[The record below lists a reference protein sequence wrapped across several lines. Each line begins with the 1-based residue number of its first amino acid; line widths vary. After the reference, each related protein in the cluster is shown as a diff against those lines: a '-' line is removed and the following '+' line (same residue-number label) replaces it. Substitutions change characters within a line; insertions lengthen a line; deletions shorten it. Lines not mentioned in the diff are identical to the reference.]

1 MATSTSPASFDYRA
15 NRVTSSHGRSAG
27 SSPWRATGW
36 SFAPTGSTR
45 AAAGEWSVPLSDVD
59 DYNVASVNPPRERA
73 EELRALT
80 R

>member
-1 MATSTSPASFDYRA
+1 
-15 NRVTSSHGRSAG
+15 
-27 SSPWRATGW
+27 
-36 SFAPTGSTR
+36 
-45 AAAGEWSVPLSDVD
+45 VPLSDVD

>member
-1 MATSTSPASFDYRA
+1 MEGDRLVFRPHGVERA
-15 NRVTSSHGRSAG
+15 LQ
-27 SSPWRATGW
+27 
-36 SFAPTGSTR
+36 
-45 AAAGEWSVPLSDVD
+45 AGEWSVPLSDVD